1 MSGGFRDFRGRVALI
16 GLLRIAHVAGVVGVG
31 AAVLDG
37 RAVAAD
43 GFLFLL
49 VASGGAIAALDAW
62 AKRAWLGQ
70 LSGLAILAKAGLL
83 AALVLAGIFGAAA
96 FWGLLAFSVAAA
108 HAPARLRHRRIL
120 G

>member
-1 MSGGFRDFRGRVALI
+1 MSGSLRDFRGRVALI

-37 RAVAAD
+37 RPPD

-62 AKRAWLGQ
+62 SKRAWLGQ
-70 LSGLAILAKAGLL
+70 FSGLAILAKAAVL

-108 HAPARLRHRRIL
+108 HAPARLRHRRL
-120 G
+120 FG